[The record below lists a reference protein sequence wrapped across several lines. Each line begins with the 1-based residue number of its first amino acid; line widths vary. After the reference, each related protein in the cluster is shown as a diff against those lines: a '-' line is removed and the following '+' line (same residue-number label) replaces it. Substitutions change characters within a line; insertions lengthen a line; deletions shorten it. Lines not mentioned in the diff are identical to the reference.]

1 MAFSGR
7 PRGPARIR
15 VAPQAHGAAAGGR
28 APGSRPAPLRSAP
41 GPGPGPGRASTI
53 GDSAGGRYGPG
64 PSPLYEPA
72 AGPSRARSAL
82 SRDPRLARRA
92 RGPRGARCDAAS
104 VRVVCDAADVWA
116 TIGCSGRGRC
126 RTEAALR
133 YGSRPIRA
141 WSALS
146 RDPRCAARAR
156 PPEGLAA
163 PPAGGRGSACVSGEA
178 RGDATAFPPASS
190 SLGPRSRGS
199 RGGTCAPR
207 RSRLPV
213 CGAQHHWQCVIGPR
227 PNRCRRLNPLDR
239 VYRVT
244 S

>member
-15 VAPQAHGAAAGGR
+15 VALQAHGAAAGGR

-53 GDSAGGRYGPG
+53 GDSDGGRYGPG

-82 SRDPRLARRA
+82 SRDPRFARRA

-104 VRVVCDAADVWA
+104 VRVVCDAAGVWA
-116 TIGCSGRGRC
+116 AIRAPAR

-141 WSALS
+141 RL
-146 RDPRCAARAR
+146 RCHVTHAARRAR
-156 PPEGLAA
+156 GPR
-163 PPAGGRGSACVSGEA
+163 RGPLRRRRRTGVSVSAGEA
-178 RGDATAFPPASS
+178 RGDAYCVPARVVPA
-190 SLGPRSRGS
+190 GPSDREEAG
-199 RGGTCAPR
+199 GGTCAPPPV
-207 RSRLPV
+207 LPPGLQSPAPFGTMYSAPGQAGV
-213 CGAQHHWQCVIGPR
+213 A
-227 PNRCRRLNPLDR
+227 D
-239 VYRVT
+239 
-244 S
+244 